1 LSLSL
6 FSIEA
11 SSYLPAKE
19 LTIIVNPFYF
29 PFRSQRNA
37 YLSIWLGCIT
47 LIAIALFMQYQM
59 GLIPCALCMTQRV
72 FIIAVG
78 SVALLAWLH
87 QSSSGRTYPVIGMV
101 LAIIGGGFSTRHI
114 WLQSLPEDLAP
125 ACGPTL
131 GYLLDNVP
139 FVEALSV
146 LLQGDG
152 NCAESVWSFL
162 GLTIP
167 GWTLVAFIGLLGM
180 NGFIL
185 WLSLGKSSDKTPN
198 KP

>member
-1 LSLSL
+1 MNDFDIS
-6 FSIEA
+6 
-11 SSYLPAKE
+11 PH
-19 LTIIVNPFYF
+19 T
-29 PFRSQRNA
+29 QRYA
-37 YLSIWLGCIT
+37 YLSIWLGCIV

-59 GLIPCALCMTQRV
+59 DLIPCALCMTQRV

-78 SVALLAWLH
+78 VIALLGWLH
-87 QSSSGRTYPVIGMV
+87 RSSSGGSYAVLGMV
-101 LAIIGGGFSTRHI
+101 LAFIGGGFSTRHV

-131 GYLLDNVP
+131 GYLLETVP
-139 FVEALSV
+139 FMEALSV

-152 NCAESVWSFL
+152 NCATSVWSFL

-167 GWTLVAFIGLLGM
+167 GWTLVAFVGLFGM

-185 WLSLGKSSDKTPN
+185 WLTQRINAN
-198 KP
+198 KLI